1 MKSHL
6 SLIFSLF
13 FIVIV
18 HGQTLEQYV
27 ADTLNEHGRIDKSLQ
42 YDHHIYTGGM
52 SVDNKSPQAV
62 IRKLDTLGQVVWST
76 SEKDT
81 LPPPDMPRCV
91 ALQHKGDGFIYA
103 IFTFTNSSSFFF
115 QVWKVDAKN
124 GDIVYKTTKPH
135 NGNAHFS
142 NLHPYGK
149 DTLIFLYTDT
159 YPPPLNLNVLE
170 TNSGKIVQSL
180 DLGIVYDNR
189 YELTTDHKHN
199 IFYSKRD
206 TIFNISLKNGL
217 TRKWSR
223 IVPGQDYSVISQ
235 LHFDTTD
242 GEVYCFGEIQP
253 RMREV
258 FIQKI
263 APSTGELIWSKALP
277 QFQEHYFR
285 TASFFGQHIYS
296 TWKLSNTGSADI
308 GVAKLDKQNGNIE
321 WAHLHRYIGN
331 VPQEQTF
338 EAICVNETGIYLT
351 GFYTVFAG
359 NVNLN
364 RNWGVVKI
372 DPGTGL
378 KLFTTLITKD
388 AIPNYTDS
396 YGVGIYAFQNRVLC
410 MGNRVYR
417 THLTEEL
424 AVTLDLASGN
434 ILEEKKIGGYA
445 QFNAQTLH
453 LQELANGS
461 FIAIQQLGKIP
472 SIALLDEKGQVTW
485 RGLMPEEFEIKRVKV
500 LADTTVLLVGQ
511 TIYAFNPQT
520 KKMTYLAF
528 VLSDANTY
536 GPYLADVVADP
547 SLNEFFI
554 SYHSQ
559 VSSSYKVNVQMFY
572 RQGSGWVY
580 GPAADLIATTPDA
593 IPSSQLMLDLNTDA
607 FVSVVYGGLAH
618 IRKSN
623 RQVTDFRYRYARIFT
638 HIDYYQQNFIL
649 AGGYD
654 DKENVVLVKIDRNT
668 LNEVWVDTL
677 KIKGKSIKWIRG
689 EQDSIIYIACSYVNK
704 FLSIIKYN
712 VEARRIVWSKTLRE
726 EEKDRLFFT
735 DISFNRQDQY
745 AMITGYLQNGDAQDQ
760 VFIIAVDADG
770 SVLANMN
777 QNGEFPGYNRGLVL
791 NSPASSPYTFIG
803 GSLNKK
809 PHQAS
814 SAFISSFTGK
824 DIQNSIK
831 GLIFWDENKD
841 GIHNPGEK
849 NLALGQVIFNFTNR
863 VYINNDGYFKA
874 LVSTGRYSVR
884 YIVPKNWTL
893 TTGQFTYQVDA
904 SQLSNLKDTLRFGIA
919 PTQVIDQVEIFTT
932 STQLVCSEQ
941 AMVYVHLRNSGT
953 SYQNIKVRMDHQS
966 QPLGQNIRPDSIKPG
981 KIYWSFDSIPPG
993 TVKWLILDFK
1003 IPGIIAIGDSLSFNT
1018 VAYWENPLKMDSTR
1032 FKYEELLLCSFDPND
1047 KLVRSSK
1054 LAKNRF
1060 TLFDQYL
1067 YYTIRFQN
1075 TGNYPARNITI
1086 IDTLDRDLDFATF
1099 EFLGASHPITEVIGK
1114 NNTVQFV
1121 FKSINLPDSS
1131 SNEMASHG
1139 FVSFRIK
1146 DRAGLA
1152 EKTEITNTAY
1162 IYFDQNPA
1170 IVTNTT
1176 LNILVSK
1183 LDELSTATHNPQ
1195 SKSNFRVYPNPAQ
1208 SYVIVASENANSPTR
1223 WALINAQGQ
1232 TCLQGLTKT
1241 WPFEI
1246 NTQHLPNGLYYLQ
1259 LVGQAVLKVLVM
1271 H

>member
-1 MKSHL
+1 MKSFFN
-6 SLIFSLF
+6 LIFSLL
-13 FIVIV
+13 ICTTTQ
-18 HGQTLEQYV
+18 GQALEQYV

-42 YDHHIYTGGM
+42 HDHHIYTGGM
-52 SVDNKSPQAV
+52 SLDNNSPQAV
-62 IRKLDTLGQVVWST
+62 IRKLDTLGRVIWST

-103 IFTFTNSSSFFF
+103 IFTFSSSPSSFF
-115 QVWKVDAKN
+115 QIWKVNASN
-124 GDIVYKTTKPH
+124 GDIVYKTTKLH

-142 NLHPYGK
+142 NLHPYGR

-180 DLGIVYDNR
+180 DLGIIYDNR
-189 YELTTDHKHN
+189 YELTTDQKHN

-206 TIFNISLKNGL
+206 TIFNISLQNGL

-223 IVPGQDYSVISQ
+223 IVPSQDYSVISQ
-235 LHFDTTD
+235 LYFDTTD
-242 GEVYCFGEIQP
+242 GGLYCFGELQP
-253 RMREV
+253 RIREV

-263 APSTGELIWSKALP
+263 APSTGELIWNKALP

-285 TASFFGQHIYS
+285 AASFFGRYIYS
-296 TWKLSNTGSADI
+296 TWKLANTGLADI
-308 GVAKLDKQNGNIE
+308 GVAKLDKQNGNVE

-338 EAICVNETGIYLT
+338 EAICITSGAVYLT
-351 GFYTVFAG
+351 GYYAVG
-359 NVNLN
+359 QGSWD
-364 RNWGVVKI
+364 WGAVKL
-372 DPGTGL
+372 DPLTGL
-378 KLFTTLITKD
+378 KLFTTFITQGGNEYS
-388 AIPNYTDS
+388 PGS
-396 YGVGIYAFQNRVLC
+396 YGVGIYAFQNRILC
-410 MGNRVYR
+410 VGNRVYR
-417 THLTEEL
+417 THLLEEL
-424 AVTLDLASGN
+424 AVSLDLTSGN
-434 ILEEKKIGGYA
+434 ILEEKKIGGYG

-461 FIAIQQLGKIP
+461 FIAIQQLGRIP
-472 SIALLDEKGQVTW
+472 SIALLDEEGQVTW
-485 RGLMPEEFEIKRVKV
+485 RGLLPEEFDIKRVKV
-500 LADTTVLLVGQ
+500 LADTMVLLAGQ
-511 TIYAFNPQT
+511 TIYTFNPQT
-520 KKMTYLAF
+520 KKIAYLGSIPSEASAF
-528 VLSDANTY
+528 D
-536 GPYLADVVADP
+536 PYHVEVVAGP

-559 VSSSYKVNVQMFY
+559 RTIPYKVDVQMVY
-572 RQGSGWVY
+572 RQGSGWVS
-580 GPAADLIATTPDA
+580 GPIADLIATTPDA
-593 IPSSQLMLDLNTDA
+593 IPSSQLMLDLDA
-607 FVSVVYGGLAH
+607 STFACVVYGGIARVSK
-618 IRKSN
+618 ISRNK
-623 RQVTDFRYRYARIFT
+623 VTDFTYRYARILT
-638 HIDYYQQNFIL
+638 HIDYYQRNFIL
-649 AGGYD
+649 AGGHD
-654 DKENVVLVKIDRNT
+654 NQENVVLVKIDRNT
-668 LNEVWVDTL
+668 LNEVWIDTL
-677 KIKGKSIKWIRG
+677 KIKGKSIKWIQG

-726 EEKDRLFFT
+726 EEKDLLFFT
-735 DISFNRQDQY
+735 DVSFNRQDQY
-745 AMITGYLQNGDAQDQ
+745 AMITGYLQNGNAQDQ

-770 SVLANMN
+770 SILANMN

-831 GLIFWDENKD
+831 GLVFWDKNKD
-841 GIHNPGEK
+841 GIQNPGEK
-849 NLALGQVIFNFTNR
+849 NIALGQVIFNFTNR

-884 YIVPKNWTL
+884 YAVPKNWTL
-893 TTGQFTYQVDA
+893 TTGAFSYQVDA

-919 PTQVIDQVEIFTT
+919 PTQLIDQVEIFVTCLP
-932 STQLVCSEQ
+932 LVCNEQ
-941 AMVYVHLRNSGT
+941 GTVFVQIRNTGT
-953 SYQNIKVRMDHQS
+953 TYQNIKVRMDHQS
-966 QPLGQNIRPDSIKPG
+966 QALLQNIAPDSLKQD
-981 KIYWSFDSIPPG
+981 KLYWSFDSIPAG
-993 TVKWLILDFK
+993 AVKWLVLSFE
-1003 IPGIIAIGDSLSFNT
+1003 IPGIGEIGDSLRFNT

-1032 FKYEELLLCSFDPND
+1032 FNYAELLLCSYDPND

-1054 LAKNRF
+1054 LTKNRF

-1099 EFLGASHPITEVIGK
+1099 EFLGASHPITEVLGK

-1162 IYFDQNPA
+1162 IYFDQNPP

-1183 LDELSTATHNPQ
+1183 LDDLSTATHSPQ
-1195 SKSNFRVYPNPAQ
+1195 RKSNFRLYPNPAQ
-1208 SYVIVASENANSPTR
+1208 GYVMVAGESDDSKIR

-1259 LVGQAVLKVLVM
+1259 LVGQEVLKVLVL

>member
-1 MKSHL
+1 MKSHFILIL
-6 SLIFSLF
+6 SLLF
-13 FIVIV
+13 WISIQ
-18 HGQTLEQYV
+18 GQTLEQYV
-27 ADTLNEHGRIDKSLQ
+27 ADTLNEQGRIDKSLQ
-42 YDHHIYTGGM
+42 YDYHIYTGGM
-52 SVDNKSPQAV
+52 SLDNNSPQAV
-62 IRKLDTLGQVVWST
+62 IRKLDTLGLVVWST

-81 LPPPDMPRCV
+81 LPQSDMPRCV

-103 IFTFTNSSSFFF
+103 IFTFSNNSGYIF
-115 QVWKVDAKN
+115 QVWKVDASN
-124 GDIVYKTTKPH
+124 GNIVYKTSKNI
-135 NGNAHFS
+135 NGPGYFS

-149 DTLIFLYTDT
+149 DTLVFLYADGN
-159 YPPPLNLNVLE
+159 PSPLNLNVLE
-170 TNSGKIVQSL
+170 TSSGKIAQSL
-180 DLGIVYDNR
+180 NLGVVYESR
-189 YELTTDHKHN
+189 YELATDHKHN

-206 TIFNISLKNGL
+206 TIFNISLQNGL

-242 GEVYCFGEIQP
+242 GGLYCFGELQP
-253 RMREV
+253 RIREV

-263 APSTGELIWSKALP
+263 APSTGELIWRTALP

-285 TASFFGQHIYS
+285 TASFFGRHIYS
-296 TWKLSNTGSADI
+296 TWKLANTGLADI
-308 GVAKLDKQNGNIE
+308 GVAKLDKQNGNVE

-338 EAICVNETGIYLT
+338 EAICVTTGGVYLS
-351 GFYTVFAG
+351 GYYAVG
-359 NVNLN
+359 QGSWD
-364 RNWGVVKI
+364 WGAVKL
-372 DPGTGL
+372 DPLTGL
-378 KLFTTLITKD
+378 KLFTTFITQGGNEYS
-388 AIPNYTDS
+388 PGS
-396 YGVGIYAFQNRVLC
+396 YGVGIYAFQNRILC
-410 MGNRVYR
+410 VGNRVYR
-417 THLTEEL
+417 THLLEEL
-424 AVTLDLASGN
+424 AVSLDLTSGN
-434 ILEEKKIGGYA
+434 ILEKKKIGGNG

-461 FIAIQQLGKIP
+461 FVAIQQLGKIP
-472 SIALLDEKGQVTW
+472 SIALLNEKGQVTW
-485 RGLMPEEFEIKRVKV
+485 RGLLPEEFGIRRVKV
-500 LADTTVLLVGQ
+500 LADTMVLLAGRV
-511 TIYAFNPQT
+511 IYIFNPQT
-520 KKMTYLAF
+520 KKVAYLGSIPSEASTF
-528 VLSDANTY
+528 A
-536 GPYLADVVADP
+536 PYHVEVVAGP
-547 SLNEFFI
+547 SLNQFFI

-559 VSSSYKVNVQMFY
+559 YLPTYRVDVQTVY
-572 RQGSGWVY
+572 RQGRDWVA
-580 GPAADLIATTPDA
+580 GSVTTLDGTSPDA
-593 IPSSQLMLDLNTDA
+593 IPNSQLMLDLNTNA
-607 FVSVVYGGLAH
+607 FACIVNNGVYGALYH
-618 IRKSN
+618 INKTNSA
-623 RQVTDFRYRYARIFT
+623 VKEFRYRYAKALM
-638 HIDYYQQNFIL
+638 HIDYYQGNYVL
-649 AGGYD
+649 AGAHD
-654 DKENVVLVKIDRNT
+654 DQENVVLVKIDRNT
-668 LNEVWVDTL
+668 LNEVWIDTL
-677 KIKGKSIKWIRG
+677 KIKGKSIKWVRG
-689 EQDSIIYIACSYVNK
+689 EQDSIIYIACSYANK

-726 EEKDRLFFT
+726 EEKDLLFFT
-735 DISFNRQDQY
+735 DLSFNRQDQY
-745 AMITGYLQNGDAQDQ
+745 AMITGYLQNGNAQDQ
-760 VFIIAVDADG
+760 ILIIAVDADG
-770 SVLANMN
+770 SILANMN

-791 NSPASSPYTFIG
+791 NSPASSLYTFIG

-809 PHQAS
+809 PHSAS

-831 GLIFWDENKD
+831 GLVFWDENKD
-841 GIHNPGEK
+841 GIQNSGEK
-849 NLALGQVIFNFTNR
+849 NIALGQVIFNFTNR

-884 YIVPKNWTL
+884 YVVPKNWTL
-893 TTGQFTYQVDA
+893 TTGAFSYQVDA

-919 PTQVIDQVEIFTT
+919 PTKLIDQLEIFVT
-932 STQLVCSEQ
+932 SLPLVCNEQ
-941 AMVYVHLRNSGT
+941 GTVFVQIRNTGT
-953 SYQNIKVRMDHQS
+953 TYQNVKVRMDHQS
-966 QPLGQNIRPDSIKPG
+966 QALLQNIAPDSLKPD
-981 KIYWSFDSIPPG
+981 KLYWSFDSIPAG
-993 TVKWLILDFK
+993 SVKWLVLSFE
-1003 IPGIIAIGDSLSFNT
+1003 IPGIGEIGDSLRFNT
-1018 VAYWENPLKMDSTR
+1018 VAYWGNPLKTDSTR
-1032 FKYEELLLCSFDPND
+1032 FNYSELLLCAYDPND

-1054 LAKNRF
+1054 LTKNRF

-1121 FKSINLPDSS
+1121 FKGINLPDSS

-1162 IYFDQNPA
+1162 IYFDQNPP

-1183 LDELSTATHNPQ
+1183 LDDLSTATHNPQ
-1195 SKSNFRVYPNPAQ
+1195 RKSNFRVYPNPAQ
-1208 SYVIVASENANSPTR
+1208 AYVTVAGESNDLKTR

-1232 TCLQGLTKT
+1232 TCLQGFTKT

-1259 LVGQAVLKVLVM
+1259 LVGQEVLKVLVL

>member
-1 MKSHL
+1 MKSHF
-6 SLIFSLF
+6 SLIFSLLF
-13 FIVIV
+13 CIIVQ
-18 HGQTLEQYV
+18 GQTLEQYA

-42 YDHHIYTGGM
+42 HDHHIYTGGM
-52 SVDNKSPQAV
+52 SVDSKSSQAV
-62 IRKLDTLGQVVWST
+62 IRKLDTLGRVIWST

-81 LPPPDMPRCV
+81 LPPPDRPRCV
-91 ALQHKGDGFIYA
+91 ALRYKDDGFIYA
-103 IFTFTNSSSFFF
+103 IFTFSNNSRNIF
-115 QVWKVDAKN
+115 QVWKVDASN
-124 GDIVYKTTKPH
+124 GDIVYKTTESF
-135 NGNAHFS
+135 NGPGYFS

-159 YPPPLNLNVLE
+159 YPPPLNLNILE
-170 TNSGKIVQSL
+170 TSSGKIVQRL
-180 DLGIVYDNR
+180 DLGIVYDGR
-189 YELTTDHKHN
+189 FELTTDHKHN

-206 TIFNISLKNGL
+206 TLFNISLQKGL
-217 TRKWSR
+217 TRKWSY
-223 IVPGQDYSVISQ
+223 IVPGKDYSIVSQ

-242 GEVYCFGEIQP
+242 GGLYCFGEVYP
-253 RMREV
+253 YTTEV

-263 APSTGELIWSKALP
+263 NPNTGLPVWAQTLP
-277 QFQEHYFR
+277 QFKDHYFR
-285 TASFFGQHIYS
+285 AASFFGQHIYS
-296 TWKLSNTGSADI
+296 SWSLNNTGLADI
-308 GVAKLDKQNGNIE
+308 GVAKLDKQSGIVE

-331 VPQEQTF
+331 VPQAQTF
-338 EAICVNETGIYLT
+338 DAICITTEGVYLT
-351 GFYTVFAG
+351 GYYAVG
-359 NVNLN
+359 YGSWD
-364 RNWGVVKI
+364 WGAVKL
-372 DPGTGL
+372 DPLTGL
-378 KLFTTLITKD
+378 KLFTTFITKGGNEYS
-388 AIPNYTDS
+388 PGS
-396 YGVGIYAFQNRVLC
+396 YGVGIYAFQNRVIC
-410 MGNRVYR
+410 VGNRVYR
-417 THLTEEL
+417 THLLEEL
-424 AVTLDLASGN
+424 AVTLDLISGN
-434 ILEEKKIGGYA
+434 ILDEKKIGGYA

-461 FIAIQQLGKIP
+461 FIAIQQLGRIP
-472 SIALLDEKGQVTW
+472 SIALLDEEGQVTW
-485 RGLMPEEFEIKRVKV
+485 RGLLPEEFDIKQVKV
-500 LADTTVLLVGQ
+500 LADTMVLLAGQ
-511 TIYAFNPQT
+511 TIYTFNPQT
-520 KKMTYLAF
+520 KKIAYLGSILSEASAF
-528 VLSDANTY
+528 D
-536 GPYLADVVADP
+536 PYHVEVVPGP

-559 VSSSYKVNVQMFY
+559 RTIPYKVDVQMVY
-572 RQGSGWVY
+572 RQGSGWAY
-580 GPAADLIATTPDA
+580 GPIADLIATTPDA
-593 IPSSQLMLDLNTDA
+593 IPSSQLVLDLDA
-607 FVSVVYGGLAH
+607 STFACVVYGGIARVSK
-618 IRKSN
+618 ISRNK
-623 RQVTDFRYRYARIFT
+623 VTDFTYRYARILT
-638 HIDYYQQNFIL
+638 HIDYYQRNFIL

-668 LNEVWVDTL
+668 LNEVWIDTL

-735 DISFNRQDQY
+735 DLSFNRQDQY
-745 AMITGYLQNGDAQDQ
+745 AMITGYLQNGNAQDQ

-770 SVLANMN
+770 SILANMN

-809 PHQAS
+809 PQQAS
-814 SAFISSFTGK
+814 SAFVSSFTGK

-831 GLIFWDENKD
+831 GLVFWDKNKD

-849 NLALGQVIFNFTNR
+849 NIALGQVIFNFTNR

-874 LVSTGRYSVR
+874 LVSSGRYSVR
-884 YIVPKNWTL
+884 YVVPKNWTL
-893 TTGQFTYQVDA
+893 TTGAFSYQVDA
-904 SQLSNLKDTLRFGIA
+904 SQVQNLKDTLRFGIA
-919 PTQVIDQVEIFTT
+919 PTQLIDQVEIFVT
-932 STQLVCSEQ
+932 SLPLVCNEQ
-941 AMVYVHLRNSGT
+941 GTVFVQIRNSGT
-953 SYQNIKVRMDHQS
+953 TYQNIKVRMDHQS
-966 QPLGQNIRPDSIKPG
+966 QALLQNVAPDSLKPD
-981 KIYWSFDSIPPG
+981 KLYWSFDSIPAG
-993 TVKWLILDFK
+993 AVKWLVLSFE
-1003 IPGIIAIGDSLSFNT
+1003 IPGIMAIGDSLSFNT
-1018 VAYWENPLKMDSTR
+1018 IAYWGNPLKMDSTR
-1032 FKYEELLLCSFDPND
+1032 FNYGELLLCSYDPND

-1121 FKSINLPDSS
+1121 FKSINLPDSV

-1176 LNILVSK
+1176 LNILVSR

-1195 SKSNFRVYPNPAQ
+1195 RKSNFRVYPNPAQ
-1208 SYVIVASENANSPTR
+1208 GYVIVAGENTHSQNR

-1232 TCLQGLTKT
+1232 TCMQGLTKT

-1246 NTQHLPNGLYYLQ
+1246 NSQHLPNGLYFLQ
-1259 LVGQAVLKVLVM
+1259 LADQEVLKVLIV